1 MCVAVLTV
9 MWCRCGGSECE
20 WSDGHK
26 SVSNTQPTCQHWH
39 LASVTTCHICQW
51 HRTCSSS
58 FYKCRFCFIVL
69 IEVRKVILVV
79 TFLIVLI
86 VTFLFWSLCFAA
98 FHNQASELF
107 FFFVFL
113 TVNFL
118 GFVFILWQAEPMQLC
133 LQELHISSKYPM
145 WSFGLDRQLPKV
157 GWCSLWFSHGLC
169 IKPEEDC
176 WKVYCSL

>member
-1 MCVAVLTV
+1 MQRNCVISILFLYCFQLGKCMCVAVLTV

-98 FHNQASELF
+98 FHNQASGL
-107 FFFVFL
+107 FFFVF
-113 TVNFL
+113 
-118 GFVFILWQAEPMQLC
+118 WQLIFWDLC
-133 LQELHISSKYPM
+133 LFYDKPNRCSSACRNCTLAPNIPCGLSVLTDNYP
-145 WSFGLDRQLPKV
+145 R
-157 GWCSLWFSHGLC
+157 
-169 IKPEEDC
+169 
-176 WKVYCSL
+176 